1 MCRARRLAREPQLFA
16 DQWQQRLRRKANR
29 IQLRFDQAFA
39 CMHLAHFHKPLQ
51 AVDPLAVAPFKG
63 HVIWEICIGCF
74 VVGVSNDPCL
84 WVYHLGVIG
93 IGQASIPLIIP
104 HPAKCRHAA
113 LGLVMM
119 LRLGIAPIT
128 LNPMLSRSM
137 NVTFCEGAIYPS
149 NAAMASVTFSA

>member
-1 MCRARRLAREPQLFA
+1 MRRCALPGQCAALARLAREPQLFA
-16 DQWQQRLRRKANR
+16 DQWQQRLCREANR

-39 CMHLAHFHKPLQ
+39 RMHLAHFHKPLQ

-63 HVIWEICIGCF
+63 DVIWEICIGCF

-113 LGLVMM
+113 LGLVIDAAFGHRTNH
-119 LRLGIAPIT
+119 LKPNA
-128 LNPMLSRSM
+128 
-137 NVTFCEGAIYPS
+137 VAI
-149 NAAMASVTFSA
+149 NERHVL